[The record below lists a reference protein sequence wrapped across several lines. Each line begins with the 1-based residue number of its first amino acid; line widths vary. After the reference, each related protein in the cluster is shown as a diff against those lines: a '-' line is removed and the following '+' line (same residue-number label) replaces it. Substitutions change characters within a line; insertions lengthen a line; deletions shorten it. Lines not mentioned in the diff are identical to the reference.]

1 MSKAVSRL
9 LSPISQS
16 PSLPIRLTLG
26 PSLMITICR
35 LVIAPWPELS
45 SPELSAIASCVQPRT
60 CPFHICNVII
70 AGHVS
75 HFSSSALLHLETRH
89 QASVRCIKLR
99 FLLPFQR
106 LASRIAKLILRCLK
120 PIEYMSPCWLHCHF
134 IAFAELC
141 QLQGLRQHSR
151 P

>member
-60 CPFHICNVII
+60 CPFHICNAII

-99 FLLPFQR
+99 FFTPLPAACKQDSQAHSTLLETNRVHVTLLAPSPLHRLCRTLSAPR
-106 LASRIAKLILRCLK
+106 LAST
-120 PIEYMSPCWLHCHF
+120 
-134 IAFAELC
+134 
-141 QLQGLRQHSR
+141 
-151 P
+151 